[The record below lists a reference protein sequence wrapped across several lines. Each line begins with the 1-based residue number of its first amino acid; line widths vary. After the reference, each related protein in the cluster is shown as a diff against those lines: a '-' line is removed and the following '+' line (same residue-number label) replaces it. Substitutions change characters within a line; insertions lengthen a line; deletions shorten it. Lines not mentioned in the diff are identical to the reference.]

1 MSANED
7 LFWNWLE
14 NARTR
19 GGGFVSAFAQAILRA
34 DPENYRT
41 LRSTLAMFVL
51 KYPEYGTPDERRA
64 ARDVIQL
71 ALDRL
76 TGFALGAPL
85 ADDDE
90 ERKNDADKSR

>member
-1 MSANED
+1 MIANED
-7 LFWNWLE
+7 LFWNWLQ
-14 NARTR
+14 NARRR
-19 GGGFVSAFAQAILRA
+19 GGGFVSAFGEAVVRA
-34 DPENYRT
+34 DLENYRT
-41 LRSTLAMFVL
+41 LRPLLATFVL

-64 ARDVIQL
+64 ARDLLQL